1 VKALAAALCLSAA
14 GVAAQDADCAHAL
27 TQQEMNLCAAEEY
40 RAADKVLNDEWRL
53 TIGWAREV
61 GLEEDLRA
69 AQRAWIAYRDAA
81 CAVEAA
87 VWEGG
92 SMAPLIHATCLT
104 RLTRARTDDLVMLR
118 GN

>member
-1 VKALAAALCLSAA
+1 MKALAVALCFCAGAA
-14 GVAAQDADCAHAL
+14 AAQDVDCARAVA
-27 TQQEMNLCAAEEY
+27 QQDMNWCAAEEY

-92 SMAPLIHATCLT
+92 SMAPLIHATCMT

-118 GN
+118 AG